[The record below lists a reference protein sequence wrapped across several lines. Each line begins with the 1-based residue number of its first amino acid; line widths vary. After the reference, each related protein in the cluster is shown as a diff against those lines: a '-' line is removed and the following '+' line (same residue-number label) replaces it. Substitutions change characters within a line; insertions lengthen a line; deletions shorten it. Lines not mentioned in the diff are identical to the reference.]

1 MSSVDGKCSIFVYN
15 KERPPAKCGR
25 QIGENMV
32 CMKHLEKDVGKLT
45 LCRCCLL
52 KAGTPCR
59 RWSLPSMYRSI
70 FRLSYHIL
78 RCVM

>member
-32 CMKHLEKDVGKLT
+32 CMKHLEKDVWIAYFVQMLSLESRNT
-45 LCRCCLL
+45 L
-52 KAGTPCR
+52 
-59 RWSLPSMYRSI
+59 
-70 FRLSYHIL
+70 LSPVFAQY
-78 RCVM
+78 VS